1 MSRSTLPLLDS
12 SLYPQVWQRQ
22 TFASPQ
28 ALLLSMLSAVLSRDV
43 IIDASAFTKQLLA
56 DDVYQEWI
64 NTTVFGRYLHR
75 NFTAFYQQTEDSFN
89 TDMPALFR
97 QELVRHAQYLPLGQ
111 VLFFAGDMLKNVRQ
125 TKTLTTTVNPAT
137 TIINAQ
143 KMSHNLAQ
151 NLAQNLTVNTSK
163 LIINQI
169 TITGKQVLGFAIR
182 HNKRTSE
189 RLRNEVL
196 ILDFQDL
203 RLVNEQAIEDI
214 KKSNIDDSILLRSY
228 ELR

>member
-12 SLYPQVWQRQ
+12 SLYPQVWQQ
-22 TFASPQ
+22 QIFTSPQ
-28 ALLLSMLSAVLSRDV
+28 ALLLSMFSATLSRD
-43 IIDASAFTKQLLA
+43 ITIDASAFTKQLLA

-111 VLFFAGDMLKNVRQ
+111 VLFFAGDMPKSVRQ

-137 TIINAQ
+137 AIINAQ
-143 KMSHNLAQ
+143 T
-151 NLAQNLTVNTSK
+151 LTVNNSR

-169 TITGKQVLGFAIR
+169 TITGKQLLGFAIR

-196 ILDFQDL
+196 ILGFQDL

-214 KKSNIDDSILLRSY
+214 KKSNTDDSILLRSY
-228 ELR
+228 EIR

>member
-12 SLYPQVWQRQ
+12 SLYPQVWQQ
-22 TFASPQ
+22 QIFTSPK
-28 ALLLSMLSAVLSRDV
+28 ALLLSMLSATLSRKV
-43 IIDASAFTKQLLA
+43 TIDASAFTKQLLA

-111 VLFFAGDMLKNVRQ
+111 VLFFAGDMSNSVRQ
-125 TKTLTTTVNPAT
+125 TKMLTTTVNPAT
-137 TIINAQ
+137 TIINTQ

-151 NLAQNLTVNTSK
+151 NLTVNTSR

-203 RLVNEQAIEDI
+203 RLVNEQAIEDV
-214 KKSNIDDSILLRSY
+214 KKAI
-228 ELR
+228 